1 VRPLIVRGAGM
12 LLVALAAGGVA
23 CKGVDDVPAASF
35 AGEDLRV
42 EVSTPDGAVREGDN
56 EIRLRVRDA
65 QGAPVDDARVA
76 VQYRMDMAGMA
87 PMGGRVSAE
96 PMGDGEYRADA
107 NIEMAGTWQLELS
120 AERPSGESASA
131 KGSLRTGAA
140 GVKLDAPANPGSATT
155 ADETTGEEIS
165 HYTCPMHP
173 SVHEKHDGK
182 CPICG
187 MDLVPVTKSEAQS
200 GAVRVDPERLQKIG
214 VRFATAERAPFVRE
228 LRALG
233 RVTWDETKLV
243 DVTFKVRGFVRDLR
257 ADALGARVAR
267 GDPLFSVYSPELYSA
282 QAEYLQ
288 ALRSEN
294 VPLREAARARLRLWD
309 VAERDVAA
317 LEQRGAPLEALPVR
331 SPASGVLV
339 EKNIVEGAAFEP
351 GMRLFRIAPL
361 EHVWVEAEVYGSDLP
376 LVAVGQSARIGVPIQ
391 PGVSLEGRVAYV
403 LPSLASETRTARVR
417 IELENGDLALRP
429 EMFVDVFLHA
439 DLGERL
445 LVPASAVIVA
455 GERKVVFAD
464 RGEGR
469 LEPRT
474 VTTGAANEDQI
485 EIVSGLADGERVVA
499 SGNFLIAAES
509 RIQSALEQW

>member
-1 VRPLIVRGAGM
+1 M
-12 LLVALAAGGVA
+12 LGRWCALSLALAAGGFA
-23 CKGVDDVPAASF
+23 CKAADEAAAASF
-35 AGEDLRV
+35 TGEGLRV
-42 EVSTPDGAVREGDN
+42 EVSTPDGEIEQGDN
-56 EIRLRVRDA
+56 EIRLRVRDDE
-65 QGAPVDDARVA
+65 GAPVDDARVS

-87 PMGGRVSAE
+87 PMGGRVTAE

-120 AERPSGESASA
+120 AERSSGESARA

-140 GVKLDAPANPGSATT
+140 GVKLESTTRAGGGAAPRDGS
-155 ADETTGEEIS
+155 GEEVS
-165 HYTCPMHP
+165 HYTCPMHT
-173 SVHEKHDGK
+173 SVHEKHAGK

-187 MDLVPVTKSEAQS
+187 MDLVPVTKSEAES
-200 GAVRVDPERLQKIG
+200 GAVRVEPERLQKIG

-228 LRALG
+228 VRALG

-243 DVTFKVRGFVRDLR
+243 DVALKVRGYVRDLR
-257 ADALGARVAR
+257 ADALGVRVAR
-267 GDPLFSVYSPELYSA
+267 GEPLFSVYSPEIYAA
-282 QAEYLQ
+282 QTEYLQ
-288 ALRSEN
+288 ALRRDNE
-294 VPLREAARARLRLWD
+294 PLRAAARARLRLWD
-309 VAERDVAA
+309 VANRDVTA
-317 LEQRGAPLEALPVR
+317 LEQRGTPLEALPVR

-351 GMRLFRIAPL
+351 GARLFRIAPL
-361 EHVWVEAEVYGSDLP
+361 AHIWVEAEVYGSDLA
-376 LVAVGQSARIGVPIQ
+376 LVAVGQSARIGVPVLSSA
-391 PGVSLEGRVAYV
+391 PLEGRVAYV

-417 IELENGDLALRP
+417 IELENFDLMLRP
-429 EMFVDVFLHA
+429 EMFVDVFLQA
-439 DLGERL
+439 ELGERL
-445 LVPASAVIVA
+445 LVPVDAVIVA

-474 VTTGAANEDQI
+474 VTTGAATEDQI
-485 EIVSGLADGERVVA
+485 EILSGLAEGERVVA

>member
-1 VRPLIVRGAGM
+1 MRPLNRRGWSW
-12 LLVALAAGGVA
+12 LCVALAAAGFA
-23 CKGVDDVPAASF
+23 CKGANDVPGASF
-35 AGEDLRV
+35 AGEGLRV
-42 EVSTPDGAVREGDN
+42 EVSTPDGAVRQGDN
-56 EIRLRVRDA
+56 EIRLRVLDS
-65 QGAPVDDARVA
+65 QGAPVDDARVS
-76 VQYRMDMAGMA
+76 VHYRMDMAGMA
-87 PMGGRVSAE
+87 PMGGRVAAE
-96 PMGDGEYRADA
+96 PMGDGEYRAGA

-140 GVKLDAPANPGSATT
+140 GVTLGASAAPNSSDTRTT
-155 ADETTGEEIS
+155 AGEEIS

-200 GAVRVDPERLQKIG
+200 GAVRVDPQRLQKIG
-214 VRFATAERAPFVRE
+214 VRFATAERAPLVRE
-228 LRALG
+228 VRALG

-243 DVTFKVRGFVRDLR
+243 DVTFKVRGFVRGLR
-257 ADALGARVAR
+257 ADALGDRVTR
-267 GDPLFSVYSPELYSA
+267 GEPLFAVYSPELYAA
-282 QAEYLQ
+282 QVEYLQ

-294 VPLREAARARLRLWD
+294 EPLRGAARARLRLWD
-309 VAERDVAA
+309 VADRDVAA
-317 LEQRGAPLEALPVR
+317 LEQRGAPFEALPVR
-331 SPASGVLV
+331 APASGVLV
-339 EKNIVEGAAFEP
+339 EKNVVEGAAFEP

-376 LVAVGQSARIGVPIQ
+376 LVAVGQSARIGLPIQ
-391 PGVSLEGRVAYV
+391 PGISLEGRVAYV
-403 LPSLASETRTARVR
+403 LPSFASETRTARVR
-417 IELENGDLALRP
+417 IELDNGGLALRP
-429 EMFVDVFLHA
+429 EMFVDVFLQA
-439 DLGERL
+439 ELGDRL

-464 RGEGR
+464 RGAGR

-474 VTTGAANEDQI
+474 VTTGATSEDQI
-485 EIVSGLADGERVVA
+485 EIVSGLAEGERVVA